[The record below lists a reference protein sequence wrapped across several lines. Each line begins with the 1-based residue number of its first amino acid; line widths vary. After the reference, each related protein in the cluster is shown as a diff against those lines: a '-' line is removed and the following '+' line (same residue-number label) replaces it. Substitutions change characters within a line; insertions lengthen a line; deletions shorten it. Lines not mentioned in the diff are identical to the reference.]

1 MHEHAEE
8 TKENKQTNA
17 SVYIWSTSLTSRK
30 TFSTVFLLYKM
41 VVTSLSPI
49 MYSFW
54 MVWSYI
60 FLPPISIPNAVF
72 WIKVSKICCQYMI
85 FYIQHFISYGKSG
98 WYPFLIIEIRFAWW
112 YHFTR
117 WSINPVQSSLDISDK
132 INYLKESDGY
142 IGIQ

>member
-72 WIKVSKICCQYMI
+72 
-85 FYIQHFISYGKSG
+85 
-98 WYPFLIIEIRFAWW
+98 
-112 YHFTR
+112 
-117 WSINPVQSSLDISDK
+117 
-132 INYLKESDGY
+132 
-142 IGIQ
+142 